1 MKTFFGFRQF
11 FEDMDPSFEKN
22 VDSSMNG
29 NKTNTDDAQQLDYF
43 AALAMQS
50 LIQLNPNICFEEN
63 IIEPICFTAIEFSKE
78 MIKQLD
84 NEQI

>member
-1 MKTFFGFRQF
+1 MK
-11 FEDMDPSFEKN
+11 
-22 VDSSMNG
+22 
-29 NKTNTDDAQQLDYF
+29 KTKEQQKRIDYF